1 MSGTRGTRGARV
13 TLAAPLACLLLAG
26 CSSWLKSNVPVSQV
40 YVLRPTWSAGAAT
53 SSAATTSAA
62 TTPAATPMAIT
73 ASTAA
78 APTATLQVEFPIA
91 APGLATDGIAVLRS
105 GERLD
110 YYSAARW
117 AGAAPGMLQMLAI
130 DALRAT
136 HRFTMVESDAG
147 PFGSE
152 YVLSLEL
159 DHFEAEYS
167 SAGPPTVHVALVG
180 TFGKRGSREV
190 LASVA
195 ADSRVSADADRLQA
209 VVAAFERATGDALS
223 QLATAV
229 PVPVLPPVSAKP

>member
-1 MSGTRGTRGARV
+1 MNRV
-13 TLAAPLACLLLAG
+13 PAASLTCLLLAG

-40 YVLRPTWSAGAAT
+40 YVLRPTWSTG
-53 SSAATTSAA
+53 
-62 TTPAATPMAIT
+62 AATPMAATPIPGTPIPATPMPATLAT
-73 ASTAA
+73 ATAA
-78 APTATLQVEFPIA
+78 AATIQVEFPIA
-91 APGLATDGIAVLRS
+91 AAGLATDGIAVLRS

-159 DHFEAEYS
+159 NHFEAEYT

-180 TFGKRGSREV
+180 TIGKRGSRDA

-195 ADSRVSADADRLQA
+195 ADSRVSAEADRLQS

-223 QLATAV
+223 QMAAEVPGPV
-229 PVPVLPPVSAKP
+229 PVPASAKP

>member
-1 MSGTRGTRGARV
+1 MSGARSTAQPRS
-13 TLAAPLACLLLAG
+13 TLLGLLPTSLVALLGCALLAG
-26 CSSWLKSNVPVSQV
+26 CSSWLKSNQPVSQV
-40 YVLRPTWSAGAAT
+40 YVLRPTWPSD
-53 SSAATTSAA
+53 
-62 TTPAATPMAIT
+62 AATPMVA
-73 ASTAA
+73 TAA
-78 APTATLQVEFPIA
+78 AAPAVTTTAATATLQVEFPIA

-117 AGAAPGMLQMLAI
+117 AGGAPGMLQMLAV

-136 HRFTMVESDAG
+136 HRFAMVESDAG

-159 DHFEAEYS
+159 NHFEAEYTG
-167 SAGPPTVHVALVG
+167 AGPPTVHVALVA
-180 TFGKRGSREV
+180 TFGKRGSRDV

-209 VVAAFERATGDALS
+209 VVAAFERATGAALT
-223 QLATAV
+223 QLAAE
-229 PVPVLPPVSAKP
+229 LPHR

>member
-1 MSGTRGTRGARV
+1 MNGLRSP
-13 TLAAPLACLLLAG
+13 LAASLACLLPLLGG

-40 YVLRPTWSAGAAT
+40 YVLRPAWPVG
-53 SSAATTSAA
+53 ATTSA
-62 TTPAATPMAIT
+62 PAIPMADT
-73 ASTAA
+73 SMAGTSMPGTAA
-78 APTATLQVEFPIA
+78 HATLQVEFPIA

-223 QLATAV
+223 QLAAEV
-229 PVPVLPPVSAKP
+229 PVPPPAPLSAKP

>member
-1 MSGTRGTRGARV
+1 LSGARGRARTGSRASPGARGAPAA
-13 TLAAPLACLLLAG
+13 LAAASLACLLAAG
-26 CSSWLKSNVPVSQV
+26 CSSWLKSNLPVSQV
-40 YVLRPTWSAGAAT
+40 YVLRPTWPTMPG
-53 SSAATTSAA
+53 SAAVNPPGA
-62 TTPAATPMAIT
+62 
-73 ASTAA
+73 
-78 APTATLQVEFPIA
+78 TATATIQVEFPIA

-147 PFGSE
+147 PFGSD

-159 DHFEAEYS
+159 NHFEAEYS
-167 SAGPPTVHVALVG
+167 SPGPPTVHVALVA
-180 TFGKRGSREV
+180 TLGKRGSREV

-195 ADSRVSADADRLQA
+195 ADSKVSADADRLQA
-209 VVAAFERATGDALS
+209 VVAAFEHATGDALS
-223 QLATAV
+223 QLAAEV
-229 PVPVLPPVSAKP
+229 PAPVLPAR